1 MDKVGTSQLRHNVPG
16 TLPLDRREKIS
27 RYLESSVGHGGQ
39 DAVSEARAEE
49 DRDSGDSLFLTQ
61 VDVTLPVAEGSA
73 GQRHTTS
80 NPTFSRDLT
89 EREDIF
95 SSSSSDDEQRRR
107 RKKDSLPTYNF
118 PFLKTQKRRHRRTDQ
133 YKDLHNYMIGGF
145 FKCLQELRQCCQREQ
160 TLESSLPTVDM
171 DGDISPLSEEDR
183 EKSEDEDI
191 KVVEKKYFVSL
202 STKKSKQNWCNELK
216 KQDGG
221 KGTNTGKNP
230 QTEMSSNKQ
239 IKTSMLK
246 DIQMSL
252 DSESFDNGT
261 SSSCN
266 VLDQK
271 GRKAKHATGDGNF
284 LATTDREKNKNVS
297 LHQKA
302 SEEGQKM
309 CNANDAGLLKS
320 LKSLGQA
327 AQKGR
332 EAPEPVNRHEGD
344 GPESQHL
351 LHGHPD
357 RTGATTVKKAK
368 KSGPHAATSVTM
380 EAVETPVLSG
390 GCKAAQTSEVP
401 EMNGKNGME
410 DLSRDGDTLRQ
421 EEGDI
426 PDSKPKEKKKMK
438 SSAERVGQGVDGKV
452 ESEVRV
458 ETGAKKKRRKE
469 RGKSVEHLRPSAV
482 AEPPNDGADI
492 QKEKKKDLGI
502 VMTEEHEAEGALNRT
517 LDVPAIST
525 EQLGESGNCLENVA
539 TSQETSRLSFVKR
552 KKDKKKQQSFCNDA
566 PDQRKEGAD
575 RCRNLDD
582 SVTTATGSRTTP
594 KKKRTIFEETNDSFY
609 TKKKKKSEIVSGD
622 KCEDTLAQ
630 RDDSASTR
638 KRGKKKSS
646 FLVADVEETNVP
658 THREP
663 VALSAPRVGG
673 HEELE
678 GRASDQEEL
687 NNGVADQKKK
697 KKKKKKRK
705 VSVVQDSVEKDHEE
719 NQQEPGKARQK
730 SENEELDCA
739 ADAGFPLL
747 DEASGLKK
755 KKKKKKR
762 CHDVI
767 EEDPPTAKDGRTD
780 DEVTTEALTSAE
792 RNSASSETPGHKV
805 LETRKKKK
813 KKIKNDRGESTEL
826 ERRENKE
833 KQRRD
838 EKSTVTETSDIRK
851 NMHGKLKRKLY
862 NPNEEFLTGSSFKD
876 AD

>member
-1 MDKVGTSQLRHNVPG
+1 MDKVGTSQSRHNVPG

-49 DRDSGDSLFLTQ
+49 DRDSGDSLFFTQ

-80 NPTFSRDLT
+80 NPTFPRDLT

-118 PFLKTQKRRHRRTDQ
+118 PFLKNQKRRHRRTDQ

-145 FKCLQELRQCCQREQ
+145 FKCLEELRQSSQREQ

-171 DGDISPLSEEDR
+171 DGDISPLSEEDGER
-183 EKSEDEDI
+183 SEDEDI

-216 KQDGG
+216 KQDRG
-221 KGTNTGKNP
+221 KSTNTGKNP

-246 DIQMSL
+246 DIQMSS
-252 DSESFDNGT
+252 DSERSDNGT

-297 LHQKA
+297 FHQKA

-309 CNANDAGLLKS
+309 CNANDGGVLKS
-320 LKSLGQA
+320 LRSLGQA

-332 EAPEPVNRHEGD
+332 EASEPVNRHEGD
-344 GPESQHL
+344 GPGSQHL

-357 RTGATTVKKAK
+357 RTSATAVKKAK
-368 KSGPHAATSVTM
+368 ESGPRAATSVTM
-380 EAVETPVLSG
+380 EAEETPVLSD
-390 GCKAAQTSEVP
+390 GCKAPQTSEVP

-426 PDSKPKEKKKMK
+426 PDSKQKRKKIK
-438 SSAERVGQGVDGKV
+438 SSAERVGQEVDGKV
-452 ESEVRV
+452 ERKVRV
-458 ETGAKKKRRKE
+458 ENGGKKKRRKE
-469 RGKSVEHLRPSAV
+469 RGKDVEHLRPSAV
-482 AEPPNDGADI
+482 AKQNDGANI

-525 EQLGESGNCLENVA
+525 EPLGESGNCLENVA

-552 KKDKKKQQSFCNDA
+552 KKDNKKQQSFCNDA
-566 PDQRKEGAD
+566 PDQRKEGVD
-575 RCRNLDD
+575 RYLDD

-622 KCEDTLAQ
+622 KYEDTLAQ
-630 RDDSASTR
+630 SDDSASTR

-678 GRASDQEEL
+678 VRASDQEEL
-687 NNGVADQKKK
+687 NNGVADQKK

-755 KKKKKKR
+755 KKKKR
-762 CHDVI
+762 GYDVI

-813 KKIKNDRGESTEL
+813 KKLKNDRGESAEL

-833 KQRRD
+833 KQRTD
-838 EKSTVTETSDIRK
+838 ETSIVAETSDIMK
-851 NMHGKLKRKLY
+851 NMRGKLKRKLY
-862 NPNEEFLTGSSFKD
+862 NPNEEFLTGY
-876 AD
+876 